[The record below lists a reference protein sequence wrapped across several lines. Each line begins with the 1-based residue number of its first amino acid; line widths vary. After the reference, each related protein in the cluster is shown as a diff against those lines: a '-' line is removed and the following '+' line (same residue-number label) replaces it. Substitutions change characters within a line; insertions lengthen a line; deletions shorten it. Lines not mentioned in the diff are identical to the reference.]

1 MPVSLSPPFSSLKS
15 PWSFST
21 LGGPPHWHG
30 TLEQPPW
37 PSGGGFRRGFFFPA
51 TFFFAAFFSAMAEV
65 LPLFSVVVG
74 IMEYLINEVWPL
86 IQMEISTP
94 YS

>member
-37 PSGGGFRRGFFFPA
+37 PSGGG
-51 TFFFAAFFSAMAEV
+51 
-65 LPLFSVVVG
+65 LPQRILFSSNILLCGLLICYGRSTAVIFCHGGHYG
-74 IMEYLINEVWPL
+74 IFD
-86 IQMEISTP
+86 Q
-94 YS
+94 